1 MGTQEPPSP
10 GPVLGA
16 WVTGPDFQGSNPLQQ
31 CQQGTTPSCKV
42 PCVLGIIPGRGLGS
56 PGEVSSPS
64 FAEIQEGG
72 IQHSAGWLQGP
83 AHTSAGTQRPPT
95 DRASPTCSS
104 ETSVTPHCH
113 PLSLLPPTP
122 PGAHLPPVR
131 PAPSPG
137 TPRGTT
143 VQGQYW
149 LSGTR
154 GPVLGGHRPG
164 HRPGPKKG
172 GGGGSRGAGA
182 AAFPAPSAP
191 TLAPAAAWAT
201 QLTSFANC
209 SSLRAP
215 AARPGAPPAS
225 GGAGAGWGGG

>member
-1 MGTQEPPSP
+1 M
-10 GPVLGA
+10 
-16 WVTGPDFQGSNPLQQ
+16 
-31 CQQGTTPSCKV
+31 
-42 PCVLGIIPGRGLGS
+42 
-56 PGEVSSPS
+56 
-64 FAEIQEGG
+64 
-72 IQHSAGWLQGP
+72 
-83 AHTSAGTQRPPT
+83 
-95 DRASPTCSS
+95 
-104 ETSVTPHCH
+104 
-113 PLSLLPPTP
+113 
-122 PGAHLPPVR
+122 
-131 PAPSPG
+131 
-137 TPRGTT
+137 
-143 VQGQYW
+143 QGQYW

-172 GGGGSRGAGA
+172 GGGGSRGAGV

-225 GGAGAGWGGG
+225 GGAGAGWGGGGGGGGGGDSSRLPPAPGRWGRPGPPPPRARIIIPVTCLPMHPKAGPRFCNTLRGRGGGPGAGRRGEQGLGVRPPQMFLLPWRIPKRSCQRRPGPGPRPGLSRLPLPP

>member
-149 LSGTR
+149 LSG
-154 GPVLGGHRPG
+154 LGGPCLG
-164 HRPGPKKG
+164 GTGQDTGPAPKKVEV
-172 GGGGSRGAGA
+172 
-182 AAFPAPSAP
+182 
-191 TLAPAAAWAT
+191 
-201 QLTSFANC
+201 
-209 SSLRAP
+209 
-215 AARPGAPPAS
+215 
-225 GGAGAGWGGG
+225 GGAGGRGPRPSQPPPLPHWRPPPPGQHN